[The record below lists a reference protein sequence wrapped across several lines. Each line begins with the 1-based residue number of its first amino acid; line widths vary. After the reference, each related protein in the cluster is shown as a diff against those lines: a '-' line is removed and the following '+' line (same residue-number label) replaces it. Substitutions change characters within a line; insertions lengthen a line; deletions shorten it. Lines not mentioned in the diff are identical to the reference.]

1 MTGVG
6 CSSCVDVELNR
17 AFRNTWFVVAL
28 LVGVALALTSAALQ
42 IDRYLQYVA
51 LDFSSEKYYP
61 PHIYNCF
68 GMWMSVEFINPTS
81 LLFYRMAPLLAAGPF
96 SWSLGEDFRTGYIS
110 QLRTRKPMPAYIIG
124 KLTACFLVGGIVV
137 VFPQLVNFVAIACFV
152 PAYMPDIT
160 DAMYLGIFDD
170 NLFSG
175 LFYGS
180 PVLYVLSY
188 CALDF
193 ILAGLWSGFVA
204 CVSYFVRNRV
214 LTIAAPYLAL
224 AIIQVVNERIFI
236 LLGGIKGIQLSL
248 FENLR
253 AATSMY
259 VQSMDVIVAESMVL
273 LLFVALS
280 VWAILKRDCL

>member
-1 MTGVG
+1 MQ
-6 CSSCVDVELNR
+6 C
-17 AFRNTWFVVAL
+17 TW
-28 LVGVALALTSAALQ
+28 
-42 IDRYLQYVA
+42 
-51 LDFSSEKYYP
+51 
-61 PHIYNCF
+61 
-68 GMWMSVEFINPTS
+68 
-81 LLFYRMAPLLAAGPF
+81 
-96 SWSLGEDFRTGYIS
+96 
-110 QLRTRKPMPAYIIG
+110 
-124 KLTACFLVGGIVV
+124 
-137 VFPQLVNFVAIACFV
+137 VF
-152 PAYMPDIT
+152 
-160 DAMYLGIFDD
+160 FDD

-180 PVLYVLSY
+180 PVLYVLPY